1 MGSSRAS
8 SATSQPDNTKRSTT
22 SPVAEPPMRM
32 SSPQVC
38 DMTTHHEHNNR
49 SPTNMILSVQPEL
62 DPSSSGEE
70 TRGHTSRTRSDQHT
84 RRQSLTPIE
93 ITTSKTDEGKLVA
106 QTNNKTQQHPIQS
119 RNLCRKVIP
128 QP

>member
-22 SPVAEPPMRM
+22 SLVAEPPMRM
-32 SSPQVC
+32 SSPQVF

-70 TRGHTSRTRSDQHT
+70 TRGHTSRTRSDKHT

-106 QTNNKTQQHPIQS
+106 QTNNKTQHHPIQS
-119 RNLCRKVIP
+119 RNLC
-128 QP
+128 